1 MLFLWF
7 ITIIT
12 ADYREFSLFYVDKV
26 IANEDFLSITGFPAQ
41 PPLHPKY
48 PLMAII
54 DVIKWNGAP
63 DTLAW
68 KCPSEELGT
77 WTQMIVAESQEA
89 FLFKGGQPV
98 GPFLAGRHTLDTAN
112 YPILS
117 EVLKIATGRSPFTA
131 EVWYINKVIS
141 LDVKWGTSSPI
152 QALDP
157 QYRIMLPVR
166 AYGQLGLQVIDSG
179 KFLVKLVGTMGS
191 FDRDQ
196 FNSYFRG
203 VIVTRAKDAVAN
215 LLATKKISILEISA
229 HLNEISDELKK
240 QIGPE
245 LEEFGLG
252 LTKFFVNSIDT
263 PEDDPAVARLK
274 TALARKAE
282 MDIVG
287 FNYQQERNFDV
298 MQEAAGNTGTPGTL
312 MGAGLGLGM
321 GLGAG
326 PAFGA
331 AMSGMSNQLQGQ
343 NQSTPCPKCQAA
355 NPAGAKFCVSCGG
368 GLQVTAAIACPS
380 CKTSSPAS
388 AAFCTGCGLALKAK
402 CTKCSAQL
410 PAGAKFCLECGT
422 PANKA

>member
-1 MLFLWF
+1 
-7 ITIIT
+7 
-12 ADYREFSLFYVDKV
+12 
-26 IANEDFLSITGFPAQ
+26 
-41 PPLHPKY
+41 
-48 PLMAII
+48 MAII

-63 DTLAW
+63 DVLAW
-68 KCPSEELGT
+68 KYPSEELGT
-77 WTQMIVAESQEA
+77 WTQMIVSESQEA

-141 LDVKWGTSSPI
+141 LDIKWGTPTAI

-166 AYGQLGLQVIDSG
+166 AYGQLGLQVVDSG

-191 FDRDQ
+191 FDRER
-196 FNSYFRG
+196 FNNYFRG

-215 LLATKKISILEISA
+215 LLGAKKISILEISA
-229 HLNEISDELKK
+229 HLNEISEELKN
-240 QIGPE
+240 QLAPE

-274 TALARKAE
+274 SALARKAE

-287 FNYQQERNFDV
+287 YNYQQERTFDTL
-298 MQEAAGNTGTPGTL
+298 QEAAGNTGSPGTV

-326 PAFGA
+326 PAFGG
-331 AMSGMSNQLQGQ
+331 AMASMGSQLQPQ
-343 NQSTPCPKCQAA
+343 NQGAPCPKCQAS
-355 NPAGAKFCVSCGG
+355 NPAGAKFCVSCGH
-368 GLQVTAAIACPS
+368 GLQVVAIAGVACPS
-380 CKTSSPAS
+380 CKVSSPAS
-388 AAFCTGCGLALKAK
+388 AAFCVSCGTALKAK
-402 CTKCSAQL
+402 CSKCSAQL
-410 PAGAKFCLECGT
+410 PAGAKFCLDCGT
-422 PANKA
+422 PVTKA

>member
-1 MLFLWF
+1 
-7 ITIIT
+7 
-12 ADYREFSLFYVDKV
+12 
-26 IANEDFLSITGFPAQ
+26 
-41 PPLHPKY
+41 
-48 PLMAII
+48 MAIV
-54 DVIKWNGAP
+54 DVIKCPPPAGSGIMAP
-63 DTLAW
+63 PTDALAW
-68 KCPSEELGT
+68 KWPSEELGT

-131 EVWYINKVIS
+131 EVWYVNKVIS
-141 LDVKWGTSSPI
+141 LDIKWGTPTAI

-166 AYGQLGLQVIDSG
+166 AYGQLGLQVVDSG

-191 FDRDQ
+191 FDRER
-196 FNSYFRG
+196 FNNYFRG

-215 LLATKKISILEISA
+215 LLGAKKISILEISA
-229 HLNEISDELKK
+229 HLNEISEELKN
-240 QIGPE
+240 QLAPE

-274 TALARKAE
+274 SALARKAE

-287 FNYQQERNFDV
+287 YNYQQERTFDTL
-298 MQEAAGNTGTPGTL
+298 QEAAGNTGSPGTV

-326 PAFGA
+326 PAFGG
-331 AMSGMSNQLQGQ
+331 AMASMGSQLQPQ
-343 NQSTPCPKCQAA
+343 NQGAPCPKCQAS
-355 NPAGAKFCVSCGG
+355 NPAGAKFCVSCGH
-368 GLQVTAAIACPS
+368 GLQVVAIAGVACPS
-380 CKTSSPAS
+380 CKVSSPAS
-388 AAFCTGCGLALKAK
+388 AAFCVSCGTALKAK
-402 CTKCSAQL
+402 CSKCSAQL
-410 PAGAKFCLECGT
+410 PAGAKFCLDCGT
-422 PANKA
+422 PVTKA